1 MCDHAG
7 RSLKWPLFSSWQVPD
22 YMFKTFP
29 QIVDALVSLL
39 DKNGPDEAFT
49 QTFNDPEAAEKNRT
63 ALAKKTAEGKA
74 RKGKPEKKSK
84 KKGGKRPGGD

>member
-1 MCDHAG
+1 MPAVHV
-7 RSLKWPLFSSWQVPD
+7 WPFSWQVPD
-22 YMFKTFP
+22 YMFKTFQ

-74 RKGKPEKKSK
+74 RKPQLQGKPEKKAK